1 VLEARA
7 QELLARRSLDPHVAI
22 VEALWSAS
30 HKEKQIAVKELTTRV
45 NALLHSRGEIST
57 YNEMQIGWKLR
68 KLFLH
73 RGHNGKCKLLRISR
87 EMRRRVHDLA
97 QQFGLKLPK
106 VPECA
111 DCENAQTVV
120 PK

>member
-1 VLEARA
+1 
-7 QELLARRSLDPHVAI
+7 
-22 VEALWSAS
+22 
-30 HKEKQIAVKELTTRV
+30 
-45 NALLHSRGEIST
+45 
-57 YNEMQIGWKLR
+57 MQIGWKLR